1 MHPRTI
7 DRPPEDDHMSN
18 DVIGSRYRLGTVVTC
33 TPEATTWDALDT
45 WLEERVL
52 VVTPEPGCDEQFA
65 VLAGAV
71 LDRSSAHL
79 VGLYDVGTT
88 TSDFVVFAA
97 PKGTL
102 SDERVP
108 REEEDVL
115 VAGRALGDALAAL
128 HERGVL
134 HGDLH
139 PGSVVLT
146 ESGDVALS
154 PWPLAPRPHNWSG
167 PGGFG
172 AGPHEPRA
180 ISARDDL
187 RALGAVLLEALAG
200 PPVLSSEQVENLKR
214 ELAGRAPDAVTIAD
228 RALTSLAHGGY
239 AVAAELRDDCAAVLA
254 GRSVATSVSDL
265 PIAADNAA
273 VAAGPSETTEGRRAA
288 MVLASSGVALL
299 AGFGVAGSLGAASHP
314 AVHEVAAR
322 ASGCVL
328 RPASPHC
335 AGENRADAG
344 AAESR
349 PVAGAPARLADH
361 PVAAGPAPGAGTPAH
376 VSPATPATGV
386 TAARPPAPPTS
397 TTAPPSTTTSS
408 DPSTSTST
416 TTTDAAPTT
425 TTTTPPSTT
434 TSTSTGEMQAGP
446 SLGAGSWSGQG
457 PGGAPGTGPGH

>member
-1 MHPRTI
+1 LHPRTI

-52 VVTPEPGCDEQFA
+52 VVTPEPGFDKRFA
-65 VLAGAV
+65 ALAGAV
-71 LDRSSAHL
+71 LDQSSVHL
-79 VGLYDVGTT
+79 VGLYDIGTT
-88 TSDFVVFAA
+88 TSDFAVFGVPA
-97 PKGTL
+97 TL

-115 VAGRALGDALAAL
+115 VAGRALGDALEAL
-128 HERGVL
+128 HERGGL

-172 AGPHEPRA
+172 VGPHEPRA
-180 ISARDDL
+180 VSARDDV

-228 RALTSLAHGGY
+228 RALTSPARGGY
-239 AVAAELRDDCAAVLA
+239 ALAAELRDDCAAALA

-265 PIAADNAA
+265 PPAADNAA
-273 VAAGPSETTEGRRAA
+273 VATRSSETTEGRRAA
-288 MVLASSGVALL
+288 MVLATSGVALL
-299 AGFGVAGSLGAASHP
+299 AGFGVAGSLGAASP
-314 AVHEVAAR
+314 RAVHKVAAH

-328 RPASPHC
+328 RPAPPHC
-335 AGENRADAG
+335 AGGDRADAH
-344 AAESR
+344 AAASQR
-349 PVAGAPARLADH
+349 AAGVPVRLADH
-361 PVAAGPAPGAGTPAH
+361 SVSAAPAPSAGAAAH
-376 VSPATPATGV
+376 VSTSTPATSA
-386 TAARPPAPPTS
+386 TAARPPAP
-397 TTAPPSTTTSS
+397 TTTEPPSTTTSS
-408 DPSTSTST
+408 DPSTSTTTST
-416 TTTDAAPTT
+416 TTTEAAPTT

-434 TSTSTGEMQAGP
+434 TSTSATGMQAGP
-446 SLGAGSWSGQG
+446 SLGAGSWLGQS